1 MPSTTPIYPCIWFDD
16 NANEAAKIY
25 CSIFKNSGITSESPV
40 VTTFELAGQPFM
52 ALNGG
57 PTFKP
62 NPSISFSVQ
71 CDSDDEINSLWNA
84 LSQDGSILM
93 PLDSYEWSDK
103 YGWVQDRFGVNWQL
117 SITDSTE
124 TSQKITPSFLFT
136 GAQFGNAEKAMLFYT
151 SVFENSEIT
160 SLLKYTDN
168 GIEAVKHAQFKLA
181 NVSFTAM
188 DSSLDHDFQF
198 NEGVSLVVHCE
209 NQEEIDFYWNTL
221 TKDGSEQQ
229 CGWLKDQFGISW
241 QIVPDILS
249 ELMNDEERAPRV
261 IQAFMKMTKLD
272 IKALESA

>member
-1 MPSTTPIYPCIWFDD
+1 M
-16 NANEAAKIY
+16 
-25 CSIFKNSGITSESPV
+25 

-57 PTFKP
+57 PSFKP

-71 CDSDDEINSLWNA
+71 CDSDDEINSLWNI

-93 PLDSYEWSDK
+93 PLDSYEWSDN
-103 YGWVQDRFGVNWQL
+103 YGWIQDRFGVNWQL
-117 SITDSTE
+117 SVAESPKAY
-124 TSQKITPSFLFT
+124 QKIVPSFLFT

-160 SLLKYTDN
+160 RMLKYTDN
-168 GIEAVKHAQFKLA
+168 GIEVIKHAQFKLA
-181 NVSFTAM
+181 NVGFIAM
-188 DSSLDHDFQF
+188 DSSLDHNFQF
-198 NEGVSLVVHCE
+198 NEGFSLIVHCE
-209 NQEEIDFYWNTL
+209 NQEEVDFYWNTL
-221 TKDGSEQQ
+221 TKGGSEQQ

-249 ELMNDEERAPRV
+249 ELMNDAERAPRV
-261 IQAFMKMTKLD
+261 IQAFMKMKKLD